1 MRRRH
6 VNYSC
11 LSCRAKYVIPDSRVE
26 AAGPEGLRVRCSKCR
41 AIMAVTTSMASTAS
55 TSKPLPARAVAL
67 PTTPVSTGVM
77 MNPFAAAALPAA
89 MAQMSADGH
98 HGGASSRAITGIFMP
113 LLSSAVPD
121 KLEGTVHFYA
131 AIAGRSRGPYTA
143 KELVMLAE
151 KGKVRAGTLVWRPG
165 ASGWKPL
172 KQITE
177 FDVAWLKD
185 AVSRRKQREQE
196 AEDIGLKRRG
206 INPVRLQRHSS
217 RGRPLMPAL
226 PDDAAFDGG
235 FDAWDS
241 ALHDA
246 PSAIPQLVGSEVS
259 SRFEWRAPT
268 PPGAESRGRARRLGL
283 AVAVVIAAGLTLG
296 SFFL

>member
-1 MRRRH
+1 M
-6 VNYSC
+6 NYSC

-26 AAGPEGLRVRCSKCR
+26 AAGPDGLRVRCSKCR
-41 AIMAVTTSMASTAS
+41 AIMAVTTSMAAGAR
-55 TSKPLPARAVAL
+55 PLPVRAVAV

-77 MNPFAAAALPAA
+77 MNPFAASALPSS
-89 MAQMSADGH
+89 MAISADGH
-98 HGGASSRAITGIFMP
+98 GAGPSRAITGIFIP
-113 LLSSAVPD
+113 LLTSAAPD
-121 KLEGTVHFYA
+121 KLEGTLHFYA

-143 KELVMLAE
+143 KELLMLAE

-165 ASGWKPL
+165 ATGWKPL

-196 AEDIGLKRRG
+196 AEDMGLKRRG
-206 INPVRLQRHSS
+206 ISPIRLQRHSS
-217 RGRPLMPAL
+217 RGRSMPAL
-226 PDDAAFDGG
+226 PEDADFDGG
-235 FDAWDS
+235 FDGDFNAWDS

-268 PPGAESRGRARRLGL
+268 PGGAETRTRAARLVV
-283 AVAVVIAAGLTLG
+283 AVAVVIALGLTVG

>member
-1 MRRRH
+1 M
-6 VNYSC
+6 NYSC

-41 AIMAVTTSMASTAS
+41 AIMAVTTSMAAGAR
-55 TSKPLPARAVAL
+55 PLPVRAVAV

-77 MNPFAAAALPAA
+77 MNPFAASALPSS
-89 MAQMSADGH
+89 MAMSADGQ
-98 HGGASSRAITGIFMP
+98 HGPGSSRAITGIFMP
-113 LLSSAVPD
+113 LLTSAPPD

-196 AEDIGLKRRG
+196 AEDMGLKRRG
-206 INPVRLQRHSS
+206 ISPIRLQRHSS
-217 RGRPLMPAL
+217 LGRSMPAL

-235 FDAWDS
+235 FDAGFNAWDS

-268 PPGAESRGRARRLGL
+268 PRGAETSRRAGRLAI
-283 AVAVVIAAGLTLG
+283 AVAVVIAVGLTVG